1 MPETI
6 FCYCCRV
13 HHPSEQMHRFRTR
26 HGFRWRCRRSIEAA
40 KCAISER
47 DAFGKQQSENNRD
60 LARELTKQAFVP
72 IQERR
77 LQR

>member
-1 MPETI
+1 MTETL

-40 KCAISER
+40 KCAAGER
-47 DAFGKQQSENNRD
+47 DAFGRAQSEINRQASEK
-60 LARELTKQAFVP
+60 LAEHIFIPRS
-72 IQERR
+72 ERR

>member
-1 MPETI
+1 MTEML

-40 KCAISER
+40 KCPIVVR
-47 DAFGKQQSENNRD
+47 DAFGRQQSEINREAAQQ
-60 LARELTKQAFVP
+60 LAERLFVP
-72 IQERR
+72 LEQRLIQR
-77 LQR
+77 